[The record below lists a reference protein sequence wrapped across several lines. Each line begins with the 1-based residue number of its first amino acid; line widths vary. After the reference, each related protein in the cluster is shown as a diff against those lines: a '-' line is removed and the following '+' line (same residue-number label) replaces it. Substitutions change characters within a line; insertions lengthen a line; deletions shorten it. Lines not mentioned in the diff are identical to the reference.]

1 MINLRLISDGIL
13 HFPNLTSLSEQGGYL
28 RYIETFLGY
37 RNTKTLEI
45 YTQVIKKSHAN
56 FKRPLD
62 HLTEGQNTLNQHI
75 KAKKNK

>member
-13 HFPNLTSLSEQGGYL
+13 HFPNVTSLSEQGVYL
-28 RYIETFLGY
+28 RNIETFLGY
-37 RNTKTLEI
+37 RKTKTLEI

-62 HLTEGQNTLNQHI
+62 HLTEGQNILNQHI
-75 KAKKNK
+75 KAEKNK